1 MKTKGY
7 RGLKGWGATKKDKET
22 HPEDDAVEMMG
33 EILILIHLQKKG
45 IMSR

>member
-1 MKTKGY
+1 MIQNKHKGNENKGVY

-33 EILILIHLQKKG
+33 E
-45 IMSR
+45 R

>member
-22 HPEDDAVEMMG
+22 HPEDAVEMMG
-33 EILILIHLQKKG
+33 E
-45 IMSR
+45 R